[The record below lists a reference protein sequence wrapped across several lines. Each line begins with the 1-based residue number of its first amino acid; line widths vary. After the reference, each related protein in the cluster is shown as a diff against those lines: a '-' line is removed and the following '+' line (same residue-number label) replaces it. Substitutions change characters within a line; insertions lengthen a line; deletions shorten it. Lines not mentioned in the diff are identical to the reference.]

1 MDFIQ
6 KIEAIWRNVSLV
18 QRALLIAI
26 VLTFVIAGVL
36 LTQWA
41 RRPDMQILYSRLVP
55 EDAAKVTDKISEKGI
70 AYELRS
76 GGTTICVPRE
86 NVTQLRLDMAKEGL
100 PGSINKG
107 YSIFDENSLGESPFV
122 QDVKLKR
129 ALQEE
134 MAKSI
139 EMIDGVGYA
148 RIHIVSPESTLFA
161 SDSSTTSASVVLRLR
176 PGYRLSALT
185 IAAITH
191 LVAGGVEGLNSENVT
206 VVDSQGRLLSNGSD
220 LAMGGGDGGTVADYT
235 ERVEQNLANK
245 IEDMLTAV
253 LGPGRA
259 MVRVSAEIETISST
273 LDKTT
278 YDAGKAIPSKEEVT
292 NDTTTEPGAVPAGGV
307 AAGPG
312 KKTTSEVINTD
323 YMVPKTTEKTIQLA
337 GAIKSLTVAATV
349 DLSPPAPP
357 EPEEG
362 SEAAPT
368 PSTPAE
374 PLMTITQVEN
384 LIKNAAGPKLTADG
398 LTVVDAKFYRPTES
412 LIGAEE
418 GGGLD
423 FVAIARQSSMGV
435 MAICAIVVLKLFS
448 GAKKKAAKGG
458 GGQLAAGGMPVAG
471 LLPAGGEGQEK
482 LTMRRQI
489 ADSLRNNPEQAKQ
502 LFSSWLDE
510 KGGR

>member
-6 KIEAIWRNVSLV
+6 KIEAIWRNVSVV

-41 RRPDMQILYSRLVP
+41 RRPDMQILYSRLAP

-100 PGSINKG
+100 PGSTNKG

-161 SDSSTTSASVVLRLR
+161 PDSSTTSASVALQLR

-191 LVAGGVEGLNSENVT
+191 LVAGGVEGLKSENVT
-206 VVDSQGRLLSNGSD
+206 VVDSQGRLLSSGSE
-220 LAMGGGDGGTVADYT
+220 LAMGGGAGGTVADYT
-235 ERVEQNLANK
+235 ERVEQNLATK

-259 MVRVSAEIETISST
+259 MVSVSAEIETISST
-273 LDKTT
+273 LSKKT
-278 YDAGKAIPSKEEVT
+278 YDKSKVPEKEEIT
-292 NDTTTEPGAVPAGGV
+292 NDTTTEPGAVPAGGGD
-307 AAGPG
+307 AGPG
-312 KKTTSEVINTD
+312 KKTTSKVINTD
-323 YMVPKTTEKTIQLA
+323 YKVPETTENTVQLA

-357 EPEEG
+357 EPAEG
-362 SEAAPT
+362 TEATPT

-384 LIKNAAGPKLTADG
+384 LIKNAAGPKLTAEG

-412 LIGAEE
+412 LIGADE

-435 MAICAIVVLKLFS
+435 MAICAIVVLKVFS

-458 GGQLAAGGMPVAG
+458 GGQLATGGMPVAG